1 MKRQNTVTTVTIL
14 ISAGAIAATLLLF
27 MTLGNRTFRLWY
39 PLLWLCYGPM
49 LYGADCLFL
58 RQERSAQDL
67 ALLNG
72 AAGVALLIVFM
83 LADGWRGV
91 WILITTGTGCIVLSA
106 QAATLCTRPVRLSS
120 VLQLLDVGLALLAVS
135 SAYLGAL
142 GMSMVWALPSAI
154 GCVAAILGMRAVQ
167 AGGRRA
173 PPPRGWGLLTALLT
187 LITGGVWLGV
197 RMFSRGAGKGL
208 LFFWN
213 ALKTA
218 GIAAY
223 EGVYRFVEWFTS
235 LLPGLDYSV
244 LEAEQEMEALNA
256 ASTEYAEMTVPR
268 FVYVLPV
275 LLVLVALVILL
286 RYARRFR
293 MRGER
298 IKLQSPEKPVR
309 RRISLWNALK
319 RRLGRL
325 AEGLRLRL
333 YLCRERDTVLGVFY
347 ALLRHAY
354 GRSWRDGAGESP
366 REFLT
371 GLAGK
376 AEEDEALYAALIDL
390 IPMVERALYASC
402 AEKENYPEAA
412 LLRSRKTG
420 RVLFS

>member
-1 MKRQNTVTTVTIL
+1 MKRQNTVTAVTVL

-39 PLLWLCYGPM
+39 PLLWLCYGPA
-49 LYGADCLFL
+49 LYGVDCLFL
-58 RQERSAQDL
+58 RRERSAQDL

-91 WILITTGTGCIVLSA
+91 WILIATGTGCMVLAA

-120 VLQLLDVGLALLAVS
+120 VLQLLDVGLALLAVF

-142 GMSMVWALPSAI
+142 GMSMVWALPSAV
-154 GCVAAILGMRAVQ
+154 GCVAAILGMLAFR
-167 AGGRRA
+167 AGGSLSL
-173 PPPRGWGLLTALLT
+173 RGWGLLTALLA

-197 RMFSRGAGKGL
+197 RMLSRGAGKGL

-235 LLPGLDYSV
+235 LLPGQDYSV

-256 ASTEYAEMTVPR
+256 ASAEYAEMTVPR

-275 LLVLVALVILL
+275 LLVLAALVILL

-319 RRLGRL
+319 RRFGRL

-347 ALLRHAY
+347 GLLRRAY